1 MGIISIALLVLLLP
15 FALLGD
21 LFKLARRWRAV
32 PLQQKNL
39 TRATGGAF
47 ALVAC
52 AVLAAH
58 GFPVVGWKLTAGIA
72 AFAALYLFAGTRRTH
87 STVDIMQAFWWAVLA
102 LAGIAALAFTGGL
115 PL

>member
-1 MGIISIALLVLLLP
+1 MFALLGGVLLLP
-15 FALLGD
+15 CLLLRD
-21 LFKLARRWRAV
+21 LYKLSRRWRAV
-32 PLQQKNL
+32 PLPQKNM

-52 AVLAAH
+52 LVHAAH

-72 AFAALYLFAGTRRTH
+72 AFAMLYLVAGTRGAQ
-87 STVDIMQAFWWAVLA
+87 SSVDVMQAFWWAVLA
-102 LAGIAALAFTGGL
+102 LAGLAALAFTGGL